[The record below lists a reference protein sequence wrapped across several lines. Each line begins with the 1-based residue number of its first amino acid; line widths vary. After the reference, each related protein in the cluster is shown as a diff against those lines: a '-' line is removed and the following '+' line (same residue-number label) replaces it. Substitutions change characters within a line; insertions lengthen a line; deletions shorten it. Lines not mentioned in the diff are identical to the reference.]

1 MKNIKQ
7 GRRMWWGCQ
16 SRCGGQVTAILNGVV
31 NSMNG
36 VVNSMNTK
44 GWDKEGWDKLGDWG

>member
-31 NSMNG
+31 R
-36 VVNSMNTK
+36 K
-44 GWDKEGWDKLGDWG
+44 GLTEKGHLSRDLRK

>member
-1 MKNIKQ
+1 MGMIAKEGKIKQ
-7 GRRMWWGCQ
+7 IKEN
-16 SRCGGQVTAILNGVV
+16 GGHNVVSILNGVV

>member
-1 MKNIKQ
+1 MGMVAKEGKIKQ
-7 GRRMWWGCQ
+7 VKENG
-16 SRCGGQVTAILNGVV
+16 SHKVVSILNC
-31 NSMNG
+31 SSING

>member
-7 GRRMWWGCQ
+7 GSRMWWGCQ

-31 NSMNG
+31 REG
-36 VVNSMNTK
+36 LTEK
-44 GWDKEGWDKLGDWG
+44 GHLSRDLRK